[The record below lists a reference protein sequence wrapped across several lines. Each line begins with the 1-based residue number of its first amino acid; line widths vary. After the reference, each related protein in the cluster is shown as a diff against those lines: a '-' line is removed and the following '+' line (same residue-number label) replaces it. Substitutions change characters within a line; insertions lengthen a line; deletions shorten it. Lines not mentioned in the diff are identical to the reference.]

1 MHSPGADM
9 EKSEETRRIELAC
22 KHATEDALRK
32 LREAGLPR
40 TYIRGD
46 EIVEEWPDGTE
57 KILKKVHCP

>member
-1 MHSPGADM
+1 M
-9 EKSEETRRIELAC
+9 EDTEEIRRIKLAC

-46 EIVEEWPDGTE
+46 QIIEEWPDGHEVNLGT
-57 KILKKVHCP
+57 VHTP

>member
-1 MHSPGADM
+1 M
-9 EKSEETRRIELAC
+9 EETEETRLIRLAC

-46 EIVEEWPDGTE
+46 EIVEEWPDGRLN
-57 KILKKVHCP
+57 IIGKVCCP